1 MKKNHTLVL
10 TLFAA
15 ALFISESAYA
25 QYTPTPTTTPILI
38 AGDCRNSSSN
48 TELYGFCGAKD
59 MILKK
64 LGGLPAE
71 IVKRRVFLQ
80 ITQGSSSGE
89 VKLYERKENNKF
101 TVTKWKS
108 EETFKLLPKIDKS
121 VFENKGVNCVGEQ
134 VIALLRKELKKPTEV
149 TQDVEVPSPAAAFS
163 DSVQS
168 TIGEPV
174 RTTVWILC

>member
-1 MKKNHTLVL
+1 MKNHPSVL
-10 TLFAA
+10 TVVAA
-15 ALFISESAYA
+15 ALLGGASAYA
-25 QYTPTPTTTPILI
+25 QSTPTPTPTPIVM
-38 AGDCRNSSSN
+38 GWDCRNSSWN
-48 TELYGFCGAKD
+48 TELYGFCGGKAAMVEK
-59 MILKK
+59 IAS
-64 LGGLPAE
+64 LP
-71 IVKRRVFLQ
+71 VQLSQRRVFVQ

-149 TQDVEVPSPAAAFS
+149 TQDVEVSSPAAAFS

>member
-1 MKKNHTLVL
+1 MKKHTLLL
-10 TLFAA
+10 TVIVAA
-15 ALFISESAYA
+15 FLGGASVHA
-25 QYTPTPTTTPILI
+25 QSPSPSPSGSPII
-38 AGDCRNSSSN
+38 KWDCAASSQN
-48 TELYGFCGAKD
+48 TELYGFCGKKD
-59 MILKK
+59 SILEKVA
-64 LGGLPAE
+64 GLPTE
-71 IVKRRVFLQ
+71 IVKRRVFIQ
-80 ITQGSSSGE
+80 ITQGSSGGE
-89 VKLYERKENNKF
+89 VKLFERKENNKF

-108 EETFKLLPKIDKS
+108 EETFKLLPKIDKAI
-121 VFENKGVNCVGEQ
+121 FENKGVNCVGEQ